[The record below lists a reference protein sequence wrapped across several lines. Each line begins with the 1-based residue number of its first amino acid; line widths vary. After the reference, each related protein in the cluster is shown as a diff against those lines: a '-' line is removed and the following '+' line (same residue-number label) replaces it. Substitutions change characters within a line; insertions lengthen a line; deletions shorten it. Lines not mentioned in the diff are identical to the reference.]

1 MSTVAVGVAS
11 TGERRSRRPGYGL
24 LLRRVLLA
32 QVCGSAC
39 LWLATSAFAWVSLVR
54 VNVSGLSLY
63 SPWIVDGAW
72 SGAATVGWAVLVV
85 ALIGSA
91 VRASVQ
97 ARSGGTLSRGLTLL
111 AVAIGGYAPLV
122 LTASSGP
129 RIVIA
134 ALATPAL
141 VLVIAFDSTGQ
152 PRRPSVGVDLSR
164 RSLAASVLVAA
175 VVLVAPFAV
184 LHPLL
189 SFTNLETPA
198 LGSNPNADSA
208 ATLGYGLHPG
218 EHVQVVTALKSGDA
232 SITVT
237 AVRLVGTGNSLRV
250 ERIVTTVN
258 ATAEPFARTTALPI
272 RVAAWQALWIS
283 ATVTLT
289 RCRATPVTLS
299 AVRVSYRE
307 FGVSLSQTVPL
318 DQSTTVLAC
327 PSR

>member
-1 MSTVAVGVAS
+1 
-11 TGERRSRRPGYGL
+11 L

-39 LWLATSAFAWVSLVR
+39 LWLATSVFAWVALVR
-54 VNVSGLSLY
+54 VNVSGLSIY

-72 SGAATVGWAVLVV
+72 SAAASVGWALLVV
-85 ALIGSA
+85 ALIGSV

-97 ARSGGTLSRGLTLL
+97 ARTGGTLSRGLTLL

-129 RIVIA
+129 RIVVA
-134 ALATPAL
+134 AFVTP
-141 VLVIAFDSTGQ
+141 VLVQMLVFDDAGQ
-152 PRRPSVGVDLSR
+152 PRRPSAGVELSR
-164 RSLAASVLVAA
+164 RWLAALVVVAA

-198 LGSNPNADSA
+198 FGSSPNPGST
-208 ATLGYGLHPG
+208 ATVGYGLRRG
-218 EHVQVVTALKSGDA
+218 EQVQVVTALKPGDA

-237 AVRLVGTGNSLRV
+237 AVRLLGTGDSLRV
-250 ERIVTTVN
+250 DRIVATVN
-258 ATAEPFARTTALPI
+258 TMPEPFARTHQPPI
-272 RVAAWQALWIS
+272 RLAAWQALWIR
-283 ATVTLT
+283 ATLTLT
-289 RCRATPVTLS
+289 RCPGRPVTLT

-307 FGVSLSQTVPL
+307 FGLSLSQTVPL
-318 DQSTTVLAC
+318 DQSTTVLSC
-327 PSR
+327 PA

>member
-11 TGERRSRRPGYGL
+11 PGESRSRRPGYGL

-39 LWLATSAFAWVSLVR
+39 LLLATSVFSWVSLVR
-54 VNVSGLSLY
+54 VNVSGLSIY

-72 SGAATVGWAVLVV
+72 SAAASVGWAVLVV
-85 ALIGSA
+85 ALIGSI

-97 ARSGGTLSRGLTLL
+97 ARTGGTPSRGLTLL

-129 RIVIA
+129 RIVLA

-141 VLVIAFDSTGQ
+141 VLVLVFDGAGQ
-152 PRRPSVGVDLSR
+152 PRRPSVGVELSR
-164 RSLAASVLVAA
+164 RWLAALVLVAA

-184 LHPLL
+184 LHQLL

-198 LGSNPNADSA
+198 LGSNPNPGST
-208 ATLGYGLHPG
+208 ATVGYGLHPG
-218 EHVQVVTALKSGDA
+218 EHVQVVTALKPGDA

-237 AVRLVGTGNSLRV
+237 AVRLLGTGNSLRV
-250 ERIVTTVN
+250 DRIVATVN
-258 ATAEPFARTTALPI
+258 TMPEPFARTNPLPI

-283 ATVTLT
+283 ATLTLT
-289 RCRATPVTLS
+289 RCPATPVTLT

-307 FGVSLSQTVPL
+307 FGLSLSQTVPL
-318 DQSTTVLAC
+318 DQSTTVLSC
-327 PSR
+327 PT